1 VLHAFEET
9 IFARVEEW
17 YRLPTT
23 YHDGPACTST
33 PRQCSHHARRGVGA
47 AGAGSIWSSPGSGG
61 LAVNENRCRLLRVDE
76 LTDQLGGMDTSG
88 ITRSER

>member
-1 VLHAFEET
+1 MPSHAKAREEGARAGPPLEFYRVAGFSVLHAFEET

-47 AGAGSIWSSPGSGG
+47 AGAGSI
-61 LAVNENRCRLLRVDE
+61 
-76 LTDQLGGMDTSG
+76 
-88 ITRSER
+88 